1 MEVFAQKCVQARD
14 LALSHCD
21 TSFFEFFNMNYINT
35 MFYFVKILDYSNVVQ
50 MRQGANDLHYRRE
63 AKYLL
68 V

>member
-1 MEVFAQKCVQARD
+1 MEVFAQNCVQARD
-14 LALSHCD
+14 VALSRCD
-21 TSFFEFFNMNYINT
+21 TGFFEFFNMNYINT
-35 MFYFVKILDYSNVVQ
+35 IFYFVKILDYSNVVQ